1 MTPSPTAHADTH
13 TGTGRDTRTPM
24 AASGLASGGTSGS
37 GGGPASRQIELIIE
51 RLDALPTLSPV
62 AVRLL
67 TVVSSSDA
75 KIDEVVRLIES
86 DPGLTTRI
94 LALVRRAASGLG
106 DRVTTVRHAT
116 TMLGLE
122 AVQSAVLG
130 LAIYELFEHAGHDQ
144 DKSLASGAALGSLA
158 DVPMLDRVRL
168 WTHLVGVACAAE
180 SIARHNPRAG
190 VKPAEA
196 FLCGLLH
203 DTGKLALD
211 LCLPASYARVLALA
225 ERRRAASADVERKV
239 IGIDHHTVGKRLAE
253 RWGLPTLLRDTIW
266 LHSRPLASLPAEAP
280 RATLGIINAARAL
293 CRELHVGLSFDFP
306 RPVSSVACCEEAGL
320 DPGALERVTPELHEA
335 VAERCAA
342 LGLNVPTSHEAM
354 LGSIAQANRK
364 LASLNAALDERAR
377 QAEAMRTALGAVGA
391 FCQSMRDPS
400 RPRSMEQTLSQI
412 ASSLCSLSPR
422 TRPFAAFVVHR
433 PDADH
438 WEGWAFRDPGA
449 ACRRGEVDAPR
460 EADGSVRPLSDLIAA
475 AGADARML
483 GLLPWLTDCMSG
495 APSILSVR
503 AIPLCTGSGI
513 GAAASEPAAVLL
525 TDLEPGAIGL
535 AAGPFQTLVAC
546 WGAAI
551 CATASIESAVRLG
564 ERLAE
569 SARELSQAQ
578 HALAEA
584 QALSRLGEMA
594 AGAAHEMNNPLTV
607 IRARSQLLLRRLT
620 NAQDRGA
627 AEGVAQAATQI
638 SDLITSMHLL
648 ASPPTPSFE
657 SVRPRELAEEAARK
671 AQHRT
676 GLEHEIRIDV
686 PAYLPLMRADRDL
699 FSLALA
705 ELIAN
710 ALQSGEDP
718 KVRVHAHI
726 DPADDRLSFSVED
739 RGNGMSGHTLNHAF
753 DPFFSDQPAGRR
765 RGMGLARARSII
777 TAHKG
782 EVCLESSSDGPSKGT
797 RAVITLPEWRGAQQ
811 MGLAA

>member
-1 MTPSPTAHADTH
+1 MTPP
-13 TGTGRDTRTPM
+13 
-24 AASGLASGGTSGS
+24 ASGTIDPPDARSRQALGP
-37 GGGPASRQIELIIE
+37 GGPTGSAPVARQVELIIE
-51 RLDALPTLSPV
+51 KLDALPTLSPV

-67 TVVSSSDA
+67 SVVSSADA
-75 KIDEVVRLIES
+75 RIDEVVKLIES

-130 LAIYELFEHAGHDQ
+130 LAICELFEHAGHQQ
-144 DKSLASGAALGSLA
+144 DKVLASGPALSSLA
-158 DVPMLDRVRL
+158 EVPMLDRVRL

-180 SIARHNPRAG
+180 SIARHNPRSG

-225 ERRRAASADVERKV
+225 ERRRCASADVERKV

-253 RWGLPTLLRDTIW
+253 RWGLPSMLRDTIW
-266 LHSRPLASLPAEAP
+266 LHSRPLSSLPAEAP
-280 RATLGIINAARAL
+280 RATLGVVNAARAL
-293 CRELHVGLSFDFP
+293 CREMHIGLSFDFA
-306 RPVSSVACCEEAGL
+306 RPTTALSACVEAGL
-320 DPGALERVTPELHEA
+320 DPGSLERVTPELHEA
-335 VAERCAA
+335 VAERCVA

-377 QAEAMRTALGAVGA
+377 QSESMRAALSAVGS
-391 FCQSMRDPS
+391 FCQALRDPS
-400 RPRSMEQTLSQI
+400 RARSMDETLLLI
-412 ASSLCSLSPR
+412 ASSLASIDPR
-422 TRPFAAFVVHR
+422 TPVFVSFVLHR

-438 WEGWAFRDPGA
+438 WEGWAFRPGGA
-449 ACRRGEVDAPR
+449 PSRRGEIDAPR
-460 EADGSVRPLSDLIAA
+460 EPDGSARRLADLLVAP
-475 AGADARML
+475 GADARML
-483 GLLPWLTDCMSG
+483 GLLPWLTDCMAG
-495 APSILSVR
+495 ADNMLAVR
-503 AIPLCTGSGI
+503 AIPLCA
-513 GAAASEPAAVLL
+513 GAGVGACASEPAAVLL
-525 TDLEPGAIGL
+525 TDFDPLRTGLSAGA
-535 AAGPFQTLVAC
+535 FQTLVAS

-551 CATASIESAVRLG
+551 FATASIESATRLG
-564 ERLAE
+564 ERLAQ
-569 SARELSQAQ
+569 SARELADAQ
-578 HALAEA
+578 HALADA

-607 IRARSQLLLRRLT
+607 IRARAQMLLRRMT
-620 NAQDRGA
+620 SSQDRAA
-627 AEGVAQAATQI
+627 AEGITQAASQI

-648 ASPPTPSFE
+648 ASPPTPRIE
-657 SVRPRELAEEAARK
+657 PARPRELAEEAARK

-676 GLEHEIRIDV
+676 GLDHEIRIDV
-686 PAYLPLMRADRDL
+686 PAYLPPMLADRDL
-699 FSLALA
+699 FTLALS

-710 ALQSGEDP
+710 ALQSGPDP
-718 KVRVHAHI
+718 KVRVHAQI
-726 DPADDRLSFSVED
+726 DPADDRLSLSVED
-739 RGNGMSGHTLNHAF
+739 RGTGMSEHTLNHAF

-765 RGMGLARARSII
+765 RGMGLARARSIV

-782 EVCLESSSDGPSKGT
+782 KITLDSSNDGPSTGT
-797 RAVITLPEWRGAQQ
+797 RAVITLPEWRASPP